1 MEIHSFSDLGNEEM
15 RSMLIENNVKVVGS
29 ISFGSAEELLGDVAL
44 PASFIEQLEY
54 MNNVN
59 VSTVAPFL

>member
-29 ISFGSAEELLGDVAL
+29 ISFGSAEELLGDVA
-44 PASFIEQLEY
+44 SFIEQLEY